1 MGILAILMSL
11 VSIQAEAALKSREC
25 SDSELE
31 QGITDCMVFTPSS
44 NSSGDTWRNV
54 TRHDYMNSVRYTNLN
69 HNVGF
74 VDDAKNITFLSLL
87 GGIKAIA
94 IPRDQEDFHDAC
106 NLEVPTSASGKEE
119 REQIVFSGVTATQGT
134 WGESDT
140 QMLRVNF
147 ANGYGNYYIGEVVLA
162 NRLDV
167 SEQDFSSGNTSCG
180 ADA

>member
-1 MGILAILMSL
+1 MAQQMELREFRYLM
-11 VSIQAEAALKSREC
+11 
-25 SDSELE
+25 
-31 QGITDCMVFTPSS
+31 
-44 NSSGDTWRNV
+44 
-54 TRHDYMNSVRYTNLN
+54 MNN
-69 HNVGF
+69 HNVGI
-74 VDDAKNITFLSLL
+74 VDDARKLTPLGLL
-87 GGIKAIA
+87 GVIKEIA
-94 IPRDQEDFHDAC
+94 IPRNQEDFHDAC
-106 NLEVPTSASGKEE
+106 QVTVQISASGKEE